1 MNLID
6 QDGSDRF
13 YTNECLNCKRC
24 FYLNKT
30 MVIHTGLATIMIPP
44 RLKRRGRSKVNC
56 RRSTKEMSESWQ
68 AYTFMKKMPTEKE
81 K

>member
-1 MNLID
+1 MNLIG

-13 YTNECLNCKRC
+13 YTNECLNGKRC

-30 MVIHTGLATIMIPP
+30 MVIHTGLATIMILP

-68 AYTFMKKMPTEKE
+68 AYTYYEE
-81 K
+81 NAH

>member
-1 MNLID
+1 MNLTG

-13 YTNECLNCKRC
+13 YTNECLNGKRC
-24 FYLNKT
+24 IYLNKT

-44 RLKRRGRSKVNC
+44 RLKRCGRSKVVGLPRKCQNHG
-56 RRSTKEMSESWQ
+56 KPIP
-68 AYTFMKKMPTEKE
+68 FMKKMPTEKE